1 MKERVLIVEDEFV
14 EANYVQ
20 LILEK
25 GGHSVIGIA
34 RSVNSALKMLEKEV
48 PDIVL
53 LDIFLNGPTTGIQ
66 LARLLN
72 ERGIAFVYLS
82 ANSNA
87 ETFELAKSTEP
98 YGFLVKPFQEKN
110 LLITMDIA
118 LYLHRQKLA
127 LRRRDRTH
135 KIKVADLPDEGFQ
148 GIIGKSQKLQQ
159 VIDDLQVVAPT
170 DTSVLILGET
180 GTGKELIADAIHAL
194 SPVAKGP
201 LIKVNCAA
209 LPATLIESTLF
220 GHEQG
225 AFTGATQKRKG
236 KFEQAQNGTIFLDE
250 IGELGADIQMK
261 LLRVLQNKEIEP
273 LGSEHT
279 IKVNCRIIAA
289 TNKDLEKEVAE
300 GQFRMDLYYRLHVF
314 TLTIPPLRER
324 PEDIPLLARHFTAL
338 FSRKHNK
345 PVPKLS
351 SGLIDELT
359 TYHWSGNV
367 REMEHSIERAILLSN
382 EETLKSIPLP
392 SRREGLPDPAASSDT
407 LDEVERR
414 HIIEVLRKCNG
425 KVGGKGGAAEI
436 LNLNTSTL
444 HSRMKKLGIT
454 KHKYIS

>member
-25 GGHSVIGIA
+25 GGHSVMGIA
-34 RSVNSALKMLEKEV
+34 RSVNNALKMLEKEV

-72 ERGIAFVYLS
+72 ERGIAFVFLS

-127 LRRRDRTH
+127 LRRPDRTQ

-279 IKVNCRIIAA
+279 IKVNCRIISA

-300 GQFRMDLYYRLHVF
+300 GQFRMDLY
-314 TLTIPPLRER
+314 
-324 PEDIPLLARHFTAL
+324 
-338 FSRKHNK
+338 
-345 PVPKLS
+345 
-351 SGLIDELT
+351 
-359 TYHWSGNV
+359 
-367 REMEHSIERAILLSN
+367 
-382 EETLKSIPLP
+382 
-392 SRREGLPDPAASSDT
+392 
-407 LDEVERR
+407 
-414 HIIEVLRKCNG
+414 
-425 KVGGKGGAAEI
+425 
-436 LNLNTSTL
+436 
-444 HSRMKKLGIT
+444 
-454 KHKYIS
+454 